1 MFAIPS
7 GKHLVQVEFRPRQ
20 NYHVWQSK
28 KLSSLLSKIE
38 AKIADFVKQTAE
50 HTE

>member
-1 MFAIPS
+1 VSTFEQHFKRS
-7 GKHLVQVEFRPRQ
+7 YDGQVGG
-20 NYHVWQSK
+20 QSKLRK

>member
-1 MFAIPS
+1 VDIELNQAQS
-7 GKHLVQVEFRPRQ
+7 
-20 NYHVWQSK
+20 YHMWQGK

-50 HTE
+50 YTE